1 MYTEKILGSENK
13 HGPKTRKSQLK
24 PLISVIV
31 GSESAATMRKWAA
44 MPALVSRCFKEGFRA
59 NIKIPED

>member
-1 MYTEKILGSENK
+1 MCTEKILSSENK

-31 GSESAATMRKWAA
+31 GSESAATIRKQAA
-44 MPALVSRCFKEGFRA
+44 MPALISRVSRRDLEA